1 MRKPTRASPADES
14 RKNAAGTFDFDE
26 ERENEMGL
34 KTKAATKIL
43 KHAVRMAA
51 LVAAVRFLGKKK

>member
-1 MRKPTRASPADES
+1 
-14 RKNAAGTFDFDE
+14 
-26 ERENEMGL
+26 MGL